1 MKRKL
6 TVQIKNEWRPNAWL
20 VIEMIVIGVVMW
32 LVFCLLFSI
41 VRARIIPTGYVYGS
55 GVYEVN
61 YASVSDKSKKFVPDR
76 NDGEDV
82 DEIIR
87 RLREMP
93 QVEAVGRSAMNG
105 IPHNYNYFGRYF
117 HLMRM
122 GADDS
127 VKAGANAIEVTP
139 EFMDVVSFEGIAGE
153 TPQQLKAVLESGKVI
168 VSENVLADTMPDYD
182 AKKLPSEWFYRNGGD
197 YRIGAVVRAIKR
209 NDYEPPRGATV
220 IMPKLNYSKGD
231 RIAIKLKPGSEAE
244 ARQFIK
250 ENADK
255 LFHVGN
261 MYVKGLTSIEQL
273 REYNQLDI
281 MHTVYTTVFCL
292 LFLSVSIFMG
302 LLGTFWFRTQQRVS
316 EIAIRM
322 VNGATPMAVLRR
334 LMSEGLLLL
343 LVSSPFS
350 LGIELLLWHYDVVML
365 EWGELDMPL
374 FVVTS
379 VATFALLALMIALG
393 IWFPARKAM
402 HVNPAEIMNNE

>member
-1 MKRKL
+1 M
-6 TVQIKNEWRPNAWL
+6 
-20 VIEMIVIGVVMW
+20 
-32 LVFCLLFSI
+32 
-41 VRARIIPTGYVYGS
+41 
-55 GVYEVN
+55 
-61 YASVSDKSKKFVPDR
+61 
-76 NDGEDV
+76 
-82 DEIIR
+82 
-87 RLREMP
+87 
-93 QVEAVGRSAMNG
+93 
-105 IPHNYNYFGRYF
+105 
-117 HLMRM
+117 
-122 GADDS
+122 
-127 VKAGANAIEVTP
+127 
-139 EFMDVVSFEGIAGE
+139 
-153 TPQQLKAVLESGKVI
+153 I

-220 IMPKLNYSKGD
+220 IMPKLNYSKSD

-343 LVSSPFS
+343 LVSAPFS